1 MATDNKSLTIYLE
14 TEILDALTAYCL
26 DNGIVRKDKTTPIL
40 ATGAVDLMKQ
50 ALGLSPTLTNT
61 VQVRDEQ
68 TEKKL
73 ENLEARLETFEDAI
87 AKLPTQEDDPTE
99 KIDEVISQLR
109 EKEISPILFRLENL
123 EALLEKLETEEAV
136 PFVNETVVTDF
147 DLEVDPPDYSPIFTD
162 PDPIPISDLEQKIR
176 DYILENTGKEVISS
190 NLFRGL
196 DLTNKP
202 GQQQNAKNILE
213 RLGCV
218 EIQIKRG
225 SRPQPGWKIL

>member
-73 ENLEARLETFEDAI
+73 ENLEARLGTFEDAI
-87 AKLPTQEDDPTE
+87 ANLQ
-99 KIDEVISQLR
+99 S
-109 EKEISPILFRLENL
+109 EINEIRNQKPI
-123 EALLEKLETEEAV
+123 
-136 PFVNETVVTDF
+136 NET
-147 DLEVDPPDYSPIFTD
+147 DLEVDPPDYSAIFTE
-162 PDPIPISDLEQKIR
+162 PDPIPTSDLEQKIR
-176 DYILENTGKEVISS
+176 EYILENTGKEVTSS
-190 NLFRGL
+190 NLFRDL
-196 DLTNKP
+196 DLTKKP
-202 GQQQNAKNILE
+202 DQQKNAKEIIK

-225 SRPQPGWKIL
+225 SRPQPGWNIP

>member
-87 AKLPTQEDDPTE
+87 AKVENEIDDLKTRVEIGTSSPATFSE
-99 KIDEVISQLR
+99 EQLR
-109 EKEISPILFRLENL
+109 ELIQEKLQGRQGFMTTSNL
-123 EALLEKLETEEAV
+123 WKMLGLQGNKPEQEKAEVILLERGCLKQKGSS
-136 PFVNETVVTDF
+136 TDG
-147 DLEVDPPDYSPIFTD
+147 SKTGWI
-162 PDPIPISDLEQKIR
+162 IP
-176 DYILENTGKEVISS
+176 
-190 NLFRGL
+190 
-196 DLTNKP
+196 
-202 GQQQNAKNILE
+202 
-213 RLGCV
+213 
-218 EIQIKRG
+218 
-225 SRPQPGWKIL
+225 